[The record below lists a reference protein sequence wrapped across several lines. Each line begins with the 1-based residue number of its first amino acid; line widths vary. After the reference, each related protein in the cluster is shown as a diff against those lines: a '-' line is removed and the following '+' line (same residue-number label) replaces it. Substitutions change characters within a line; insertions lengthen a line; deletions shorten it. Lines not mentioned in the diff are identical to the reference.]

1 MSRLSKLATWLN
13 SEVEKDKNDLE
24 LDKQKIIKEITS
36 LKKEDLFKKEKL
48 TFWQRLK
55 KVLS

>member
-13 SEVEKDKNDLE
+13 SEVEKDKNELE
-24 LDKQKIIKEITS
+24 SDKQRIIKEITS
-36 LKKEDLFKKEKL
+36 LKKDELFKKEKL